1 MQRDYLQGIA
11 KERRR
16 IKTLLELDLLLLEKA
31 TPEELV
37 ERAIQLID
45 KEPLLLDE
53 GCDCTTCDCS
63 SSD

>member
-16 IKTLLELDLLLLEKA
+16 IKTLLEMDILLQEKA
-31 TPEELV
+31 TAKELV

-45 KEPLLLDE
+45 NEPLLLDE